1 MQLLTRVFARKT
13 AAASNFERL
22 SLWWGLFWWHFCLE
36 AEQNCECWCSS
47 KSEKAW
53 SWLRWCLETLKYR
66 KSITSINH
74 IYGQFGSNTYCP
86 YFHHGLYIR
95 LPQKHC
101 LCESSLPPWRQI
113 FPWFWNIIIQ
123 NLSCVDFH
131 DMSEG
136 SESNLTRGDI
146 TRGQCH
152 IQGPSA
158 TEPGSQS
165 GPHWKMTEQ
174 SEYALKLV

>member
-1 MQLLTRVFARKT
+1 MQSLTRVFARKT
-13 AAASNFERL
+13 AAASNFGRL

-86 YFHHGLYIR
+86 YFHHGLYIL
-95 LPQKHC
+95 LPQKHMSVWIF
-101 LCESSLPPWRQI
+101 SS
-113 FPWFWNIIIQ
+113 
-123 NLSCVDFH
+123 
-131 DMSEG
+131 
-136 SESNLTRGDI
+136 T
-146 TRGQCH
+146 T
-152 IQGPSA
+152 A
-158 TEPGSQS
+158 TNFSMVLKYHNS
-165 GPHWKMTEQ
+165 K
-174 SEYALKLV
+174 LKLCGFSWHVWRIRKQLDQRWHHQRSYSRSISNRTWESVRAPLENDGPEWICS